1 MANDCCSN
9 GGVTLLY
16 PCSGAADVGELADRA
31 VRKLWKEGFA
41 TKTCLAGVGADISG
55 FVQSA
60 RGADTNIVVDGCPIA
75 CARKCLERIGVT
87 PVSIMLADLG
97 FKKGESPVTGDAL
110 AKVVAAVKEASSV
123 PQSGKAGNSPGGGGC
138 CS

>member
-1 MANDCCSN
+1 MAHDCCGN

-16 PCSGAADVGELADRA
+16 PCSGAADVGELTDRA

-60 RGADTNIVVDGCPIA
+60 KGANLNITVDGCPIA
-75 CARKCLERIGVT
+75 CARKSLERIGVK
-87 PVSIMLADLG
+87 PASIMLADLG
-97 FKKGESPVTGDAL
+97 FKKGESPVTDDAI
-110 AKVVAAVKEASSV
+110 ARVIAAVKEMPSA
-123 PQSGKAGNSPGGGGC
+123 PRGARADESPAGGGC

>member
-1 MANDCCSN
+1 MANGCCSE
-9 GGVTLLY
+9 GGVKLLY

-41 TKTCLAGVGADISG
+41 TKTCLAGVGADIPG

-60 RGADTNIVVDGCPIA
+60 KGAELNITVDGCPLA
-75 CARKCLERIGVT
+75 CARKSLERIGVK

-97 FKKGESPVTGDAL
+97 YKKGESPVTEENIARIAG
-110 AKVVAAVKEASSV
+110 AVEEACSMPQKAQAGA
-123 PQSGKAGNSPGGGGC
+123 PQSGGGC

>member
-1 MANDCCSN
+1 MANGCCSE
-9 GGVTLLY
+9 GGIKLLY

-41 TKTCLAGVGADISG
+41 TKTCLAGVGADIPG

-60 RGADTNIVVDGCPIA
+60 KGAELNITVDGCPIA

-97 FKKGESPVTGDAL
+97 YNKGESPVTDD
-110 AKVVAAVKEASSV
+110 KIEHVVAAIKKASVNS
-123 PQSGKAGNSPGGGGC
+123 QNEKAGAAPSGCGC

>member
-1 MANDCCSN
+1 MANGCCSE
-9 GGVTLLY
+9 GGIKLLY
-16 PCSGAADVGELADRA
+16 PCSGAADVGELTDRA

-41 TKTCLAGVGADISG
+41 TKTCLAGVGADIPG

-60 RGADTNIVVDGCPIA
+60 KGADVNITVDGCPMA

-87 PVSIMLADLG
+87 PVSIMLGDLG
-97 FKKGESPVTGDAL
+97 YKKGESPVTEETINSIA
-110 AKVVAAVKEASSV
+110 AAVKEASSTSQNKKTGAV
-123 PQSGKAGNSPGGGGC
+123 TSGGGC